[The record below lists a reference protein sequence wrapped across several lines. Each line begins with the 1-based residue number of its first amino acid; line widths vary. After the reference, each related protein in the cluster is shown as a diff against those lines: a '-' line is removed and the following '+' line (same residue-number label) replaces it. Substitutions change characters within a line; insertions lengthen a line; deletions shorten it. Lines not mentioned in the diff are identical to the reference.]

1 MRNTILLW
9 CLALTASLL
18 LGAFAHMCS
27 AEVPNGAL
35 ANGSPSTALKR
46 RANMHF

>member
-9 CLALTASLL
+9 CLALTGSLL

-27 AEVPNGAL
+27 SEVPIGAFANGA
-35 ANGSPSTALKR
+35 PSMALKCQ
-46 RANMHF
+46 ANIHF

>member
-18 LGAFAHMCS
+18 LGAFAHMCW
-27 AEVPNGAL
+27 AEEPDGAL
-35 ANGSPSTALKR
+35 AGGSPATALKR
-46 RANMHF
+46 RANLHF

>member
-9 CLALTASLL
+9 CLALTAFLL

-27 AEVPNGAL
+27 GEVPDGAL

-46 RANMHF
+46 RANMLS